1 MGHKEHIH
9 KKIIE
14 ACKNGNDRARFEL
27 YQLYSKAMFN
37 VSYRMM
43 NNREEAED
51 MLQEAF
57 TQAFMK
63 LNSFRYESNFGSWLK
78 RIVVNTCINAINK
91 RKVDLTYCE
100 EVYHNDLPEET
111 TDEQP
116 EFTVAN
122 VTKAMEL
129 LPEGGRM
136 VFSLYL
142 LEGYDHVEISQILG
156 ITESTSKSQFMRA
169 KRRVVEILKEFKN
182 GRYEN

>member
-1 MGHKEHIH
+1 MGNVEHIH

-14 ACKNGNDRARFEL
+14 ACKKGNESARYQL
-27 YQLYSKAMFN
+27 YQLYAKAMYN

-63 LNSFRYESNFGSWLK
+63 LDSFRYESSFGSWLK

-100 EVYHNDLPEET
+100 EIYSDAVSEEEEAEPVYTVQLVT
-111 TDEQP
+111 RAIEQ
-116 EFTVAN
+116 
-122 VTKAMEL
+122 
-129 LPEGGRM
+129 LPEGSRM
-136 VFSLYL
+136 VLSLYL
-142 LEGYDHVEISQILG
+142 LEGYDHGEIAQIMG
-156 ITESTSKSQFMRA
+156 ITESTSKSQYMRA
-169 KRRVVEILKEFKN
+169 KRKVADLLKGITE
-182 GRYEN
+182 G